1 MNHTARRRRWSL
13 PFVLTAGLLACNT
26 QTAVDPAGPGAGEA
40 AKPVEVAKPRPV
52 EPLPQLRAGTRALVA
67 GPTLSGKVVATGAD
81 TTHEYLELTLPA
93 TGDAASLDFDRTHVE
108 LTGAAPGDIA
118 VVTTGMGGTEVRIV
132 VRRNWGFSAHPLLFA
147 PDLAALRQPRRY
159 APDAVWLRSERQ
171 TLRRLPDSGAILF
184 AIRVQLAPAT
194 PAEPLIDGR
203 SSVDSAT
210 VLRSTTRPSRITP

>member
-40 AKPVEVAKPRPV
+40 ARPVEVAKPRPV

-93 TGDAASLDFDRTHVE
+93 TGDAVTRWGVLHNSQRNNE
-108 LTGAAPGDIA
+108 LFYGGPAA
-118 VVTTGMGGTEVRIV
+118 V
-132 VRRNWGFSAHPLLFA
+132 NWLH
-147 PDLAALRQPRRY
+147 
-159 APDAVWLRSERQ
+159 
-171 TLRRLPDSGAILF
+171 
-184 AIRVQLAPAT
+184 
-194 PAEPLIDGR
+194 
-203 SSVDSAT
+203 SAT
-210 VLRSTTRPSRITP
+210 ATNSSMPSQRFSCMVIVPVQQ